1 MKILYTF
8 LLLLLIH
15 SNTQAQLSQN
25 EKRIVEYI
33 NAHFGESEELLIESV
48 NINSGTLNTEGVKK
62 VGAIYRR
69 ELDKLGFITEWVNL
83 PDSLRRAGHLV
94 ATRKGSQG
102 KRLFLIGHLDTVFE
116 LDMAFSPYTKLNDST
131 ATGQGVNDMKG
142 VIWS

>member
-1 MKILYTF
+1 MDNDIIDISMDFDTF
-8 LLLLLIH
+8 G
-15 SNTQAQLSQN
+15 N
-25 EKRIVEYI
+25 
-33 NAHFGESEELLIESV
+33 
-48 NINSGTLNTEGVKK
+48 K

-69 ELDKLGFITEWVNL
+69 ELDKLGFTTEWVNL

-131 ATGQGVNDMKG
+131 ATGQGVNFGCGLSLNNFYLSMKLMMRFYCTRR
-142 VIWS
+142 ICKTCLSLF